1 MTTNNHTPTNST
13 PMPAAAPQAAA
24 PHADVNVDLSVP
36 DITRIDLVFDA
47 IKRRVTGITTHGGHV
62 LDMPLISEI
71 LPGLWMGGCEHG
83 VDLPDFIDFV
93 VSMYPWEQYDVHP
106 GLMERREVAMYD
118 QRGKVDGDLVLD
130 VAGLVNEWRKQ
141 GTVLVHCQ
149 AGLNRSGL
157 ITAAALVLDGWDP
170 AAAIAHLRD
179 RRGPAVL
186 CNPDFEAWVLA
197 QSGSRS
203 AA

>member
-1 MTTNNHTPTNST
+1 MTTNNSTPKQSTDPTNSVA
-13 PMPAAAPQAAA
+13 PAQQA
-24 PHADVNVDLSVP
+24 VDLNRP
-36 DITRIDLVFDA
+36 DITRIDLAYDA
-47 IKRRVTGITTHGGHV
+47 ASRRVTGMTTHGGFI

-71 LPGLWMGGCEHG
+71 LPGLWMGGCEDG
-83 VDLPDFIDFV
+83 VELPGFIDFV
-93 VSMYPWEQYDVHP
+93 MSMYPWEKYETHP
-106 GLMERREVAMYD
+106 DLLDRIEVAMYD
-118 QRGKVDGDLVLD
+118 QRGKVDGDLVLK
-130 VAGLVNEWRKQ
+130 VAELVNEWRKQ

-149 AGLNRSGL
+149 AGLNRSG
-157 ITAAALVLDGWDP
+157 IVTAAALVLEGWEP

>member
-1 MTTNNHTPTNST
+1 MTTNNITPKQST
-13 PMPAAAPQAAA
+13 DPSSSVAPAQEA
-24 PHADVNVDLSVP
+24 VDLGRP
-36 DITRIDLVFDA
+36 DITRIDLAYDA
-47 IKRRVTGITTHGGHV
+47 TSRRVTGITTHGGFI

-71 LPGLWMGGCEHG
+71 LPGLWMGGCEDG
-83 VDLPDFIDFV
+83 VELPEFIDFV
-93 VSMYPWEQYDVHP
+93 VSMYPWEKYDVHP
-106 GLMERREVAMYD
+106 RLTERLEVAMYD
-118 QRGKVDGDLVLD
+118 QRGRVDDDLVRT
-130 VAGLVNEWRKQ
+130 VAGIVNQWRQ
-141 GTVLVHCQ
+141 EGTVLVHCQ

-170 AAAIAHLRD
+170 AAAVAHLRA